1 MSSPRSLAIAIAAFA
16 IFTQTGCATILL
28 GGSAYRP
35 RTAHTLIHED
45 SVVAIGR
52 GVLPD
57 NPKESRG
64 LVIVGLKNSYLLTRG
79 ADEIAAIAS
88 SLDGNFVR
96 VNYRDELN
104 FDFTHDHDLVLIA
117 SSDGF
122 YGVIEI
128 GYLNDS
134 NVYSPSELA
143 NLKRLGFNREEIPAF
158 LYGTK
163 TIFRKQ
169 ISLKGSIYQLPA
181 SLGELQSKF
190 KTERRI
196 KIYSEHQENSLDL
209 ETVTF
214 LPLAIMF
221 DVATFPL
228 QALLLGME
236 STE

>member
-1 MSSPRSLAIAIAAFA
+1 MSRPRLLAITIA
-16 IFTQTGCATILL
+16 IFALLIQTGCATVLL
-28 GGSAYRP
+28 GGGAYRP
-35 RTAHTLIHED
+35 RTAHTLIRED

-52 GVLPD
+52 AVLPD

-96 VNYRDELN
+96 VNYQNDL
-104 FDFTHDHDLVLIA
+104 FIHDRDLVLTA
-117 SSDGF
+117 SDDGF
-122 YGVIEI
+122 YGVVEI

-143 NLKRLGFNREEIPAF
+143 NLKRLGFNGEEIPAF

-181 SLGELQSKF
+181 NLGEIQSKF
-190 KTERRI
+190 KAQRRI
-196 KIYSEHQENSLDL
+196 KIYSEHQETSLDL